1 MLAHA
6 HVLWATPMPAMCR
19 WSYVGVA
26 AQLATAQLMDSG
38 PGGDGSVKAGK
49 AKAGGGDAPAIG
61 ELMSFT

>member
-1 MLAHA
+1 
-6 HVLWATPMPAMCR
+6 MPAMCR